1 MSEQAAEEK
10 NINTTNLLYAKVV
23 GIWLFLSGNFN
34 RQHKVNHTIQST
46 PEQRQNAVVND
57 DNPDQVTIELGFPS
71 SVQSSTSPPPPSPPP
86 PPPSPETEPA
96 TTSSSSRSLLG
107 SSSNYIPYF
116 PFSNRLNSFDGESS
130 VVSVDSEI
138 MTQPSTSTSSP
149 SSSSRS
155 IFSGTTGR
163 KNSNHHSYTMAK
175 DSNGNGKK
183 EEEEEESARAAFLNQ
198 ELPKFML
205 GIAVTLLI
213 GLMMLHFSHPEI
225 YDMKKT
231 KHLCL
236 FIAIAFAALWIAII
250 LGGLPL
256 PYPLLIIRNIGH
268 SLILG
273 AFYGI
278 IAIFLWHDPNLFI
291 VPVVTFVVSVALD
304 TFKFVKDFNSSP

>member
-1 MSEQAAEEK
+1 MISEQAAEEK

-57 DNPDQVTIELGFPS
+57 DNPDQVTIELGLPS
-71 SVQSSTSPPPPSPPP
+71 SVQSS
-86 PPPSPETEPA
+86 
-96 TTSSSSRSLLG
+96 
-107 SSSNYIPYF
+107 
-116 PFSNRLNSFDGESS
+116 
-130 VVSVDSEI
+130 
-138 MTQPSTSTSSP
+138 
-149 SSSSRS
+149 
-155 IFSGTTGR
+155 R

-183 EEEEEESARAAFLNQ
+183 EEEEEESSRATFLNQ

>member
-1 MSEQAAEEK
+1 MEAEDN
-10 NINTTNLLYAKVV
+10 NINTTNLSYAKVM
-23 GIWLFLSGNFN
+23 GSIWLFLSGINN
-34 RQHKVNHTIQST
+34 RLQPKINHTLEST
-46 PEQRQNAVVND
+46 PEQHQTVVND
-57 DNPDQVTIELGFPS
+57 DNPYQVTIELGFPS
-71 SVQSSTSPPPPSPPP
+71 SIQSSTSPPSPSP

-96 TTSSSSRSLLG
+96 TTSSSSSRSLLG

-116 PFSNRLNSFDGESS
+116 PFSNKLNNFDGESS
-130 VVSVDSEI
+130 VVSVNSQ
-138 MTQPSTSTSSP
+138 MSQPSTSTSSP

-155 IFSGTTGR
+155 IFSGTTSR

-175 DSNGNGKK
+175 NSDGNTKK
-183 EEEEEESARAAFLNQ
+183 EEEEAARATFLNQ

-205 GIAVTLLI
+205 GIAATLLI

-231 KHLCL
+231 KYLCL
-236 FIAIAFAALWIAII
+236 FIVIAFAALWIAVV

-256 PYPLLIIRNIGH
+256 LYSLLIIRNIGH

-278 IAIFLWHDPNLFI
+278 IAIFLWDDPNLFI
-291 VPVVTFVVSVALD
+291 VPVVIFVVSVALD
-304 TFKFVKDFNSSP
+304 TFKFVKDFNDSSP